1 MAVEAHDLTLTDPA
15 PARGST
21 ANIGTKNL
29 AFMASEA
36 HFASAAIDP
45 VLILKRAGSPLKIDI
60 LRVAQS

>member
-1 MAVEAHDLTLTDPA
+1 MAIVAHDLTLTDPA
-15 PARGST
+15 PARGPA

-36 HFASAAIDP
+36 HFTSAAIDP
-45 VLILKRAGSPLKIDI
+45 MLILERARSALEIDI